1 MNFTI
6 FKLKLSIPLQGKNE
20 AIEIKTVNSLV
31 LLLKDDDINVKCKS
45 ALALE
50 TYVWKK
56 KNMNH
61 KFILFL
67 IYRIAITTPGKY
79 SCINAGAI
87 DLTVPLINSSFSE
100 VKLNAL
106 KV

>member
-50 TYVWKK
+50 TYV
-56 KNMNH
+56 
-61 KFILFL
+61 
-67 IYRIAITTPGKY
+67 
-79 SCINAGAI
+79 
-87 DLTVPLINSSFSE
+87 
-100 VKLNAL
+100 
-106 KV
+106 